1 MQALLEE
8 YRRKYPAFRI
18 GPAQGVESPEPSAH
32 PLLDALLA
40 EFRERGLL

>member
-8 YRRKYPAFRI
+8 YRRKYPAFRT
-18 GPAQGVESPEPSAH
+18 GVVPGVEPPDPSAH

-40 EFRERGLL
+40 EYRERGLL